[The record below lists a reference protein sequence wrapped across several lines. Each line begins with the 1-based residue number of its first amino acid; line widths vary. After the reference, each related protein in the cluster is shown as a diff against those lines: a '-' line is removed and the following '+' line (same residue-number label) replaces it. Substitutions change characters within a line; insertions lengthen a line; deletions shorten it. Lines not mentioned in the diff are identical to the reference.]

1 MTGDHMA
8 AVDLA
13 EIYNRQF
20 EESTKIDQ
28 AFVQLATEVCFAVLA
43 RDFGVSIPSSYP
55 VVDLDHD
62 ALLDRFSDGH
72 FSLLR
77 DYINNL
83 HDKSARNAIAS
94 EALGPPEKND
104 FIPTPCVVE
113 VEAHKLGRRIVL
125 EAEQFCL
132 DADDLPITHILA
144 TELQSIASELW
155 YTPIPRFCVID
166 SKYGELRGSGIFSA
180 SHALAQQDFI
190 EPAKGLI
197 EGLWQKNPRQILDV

>member
-1 MTGDHMA
+1 MT

-20 EESTKIDQ
+20 EETTKIDQ
-28 AFVQLATEVCFAVLA
+28 AFVELAIEVCFAVLV
-43 RDFGVSIPSSYP
+43 RDFGVSVPSSYP
-55 VVDLDHD
+55 VGNLDHD
-62 ALLDRFSDGH
+62 ALLERFRQGK
-72 FSLLR
+72 FKLLT
-77 DYINNL
+77 DYIDNL

-94 EALGPPEKND
+94 EALGPPEKDD
-104 FIPTPCVVE
+104 FLPTPCVIE
-113 VEAHKLGRRIVL
+113 IEAHKLGRRIVL

-155 YTPIPRFCVID
+155 HTPIPRFCVID

-180 SHALAQQDFI
+180 SHALAQQEFI
-190 EPAKGLI
+190 EPAKGLLN
-197 EGLWQKNPRQILDV
+197 GLWQRNPRPILDV